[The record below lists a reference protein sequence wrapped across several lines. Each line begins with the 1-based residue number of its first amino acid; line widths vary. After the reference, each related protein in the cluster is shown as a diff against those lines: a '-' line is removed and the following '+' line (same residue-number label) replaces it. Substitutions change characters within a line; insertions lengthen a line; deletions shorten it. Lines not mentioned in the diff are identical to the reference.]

1 MKLKDTSSSEE
12 KLWPP
17 KQHIKKQ
24 RHYFANKGPP
34 SQSFG
39 FSSSHVWRWELDYKE
54 NWPPKNWCFWTV
66 VLKRTLEIPL
76 DCKEIQP
83 VHSKGDQSW
92 VFIGRT
98 DAEADTPILWP
109 PDGKDWLSW
118 NDPDDGNDW
127 RWEERRMTEWD
138 GWMASATQWTWV
150 WVSSGSYDGQGGLAC
165 CSPWGRKSQT
175 QLSDWTKLSPILYI
189 LVYISNCFEN
199 VFMGVQ
205 LNVSPQS
212 IQKLK
217 HHLPLPTTEF
227 FQITD
232 SSSVI
237 RSLTC
242 SIVSSFLN
250 FKVLLLFALLPMVF
264 I

>member
-1 MKLKDTSSSEE
+1 M
-12 KLWPP
+12 
-17 KQHIKKQ
+17 
-24 RHYFANKGPP
+24 
-34 SQSFG
+34 
-39 FSSSHVWRWELDYKE
+39 WELDYKE

-66 VLKRTLEIPL
+66 VLKKTLEIPL

-109 PDGKDWLSW
+109 PDAKDWLIW
-118 NDPDDGNDW
+118 NDPDAGNDL
-127 RWEERRMTEWD
+127 RWEEKGMTEWD

-165 CSPWGRKSQT
+165 CSSWGCKSQT

-199 VFMGVQ
+199 VFMVVQ

-237 RSLTC
+237 RALTC

-250 FKVLLLFALLPMVF
+250 IKVLLLFALYQWCSYRWCS
-264 I
+264 